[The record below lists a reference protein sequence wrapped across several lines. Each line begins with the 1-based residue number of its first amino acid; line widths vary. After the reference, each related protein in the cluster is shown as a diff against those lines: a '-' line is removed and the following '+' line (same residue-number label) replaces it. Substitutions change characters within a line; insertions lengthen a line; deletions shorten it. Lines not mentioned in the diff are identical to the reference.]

1 MLLSQDLS
9 RAKIADVG
17 LSRIMVGSHASSA
30 SDAVGT
36 FSYAAPEQIL
46 GYKLTPKVR
55 PPASSTE
62 RWAHDHSLE
71 CSSAS
76 CAAAPQHLPVT
87 ASPSVM
93 ISAYVLLCVQTLPSF
108 THSIAI
114 SDCLCETSPV
124 WFWPLSSPWSGLQSK
139 MLQP

>member
-46 GYKLTPKVR
+46 GYKLTPKVLS
-55 PPASSTE
+55 PASGIDCL
-62 RWAHDHSLE
+62 ALDHSLD
-71 CSSAS
+71 CS
-76 CAAAPQHLPVT
+76 T
-87 ASPSVM
+87 ASVRL
-93 ISAYVLLCVQTLPSF
+93 LLCV
-108 THSIAI
+108 
-114 SDCLCETSPV
+114 CL
-124 WFWPLSSPWSGLQSK
+124 
-139 MLQP
+139 